1 MSRNAVE
8 TVMGAVVLV
17 VAAVFLYF
25 AYTTSQV
32 QASGG
37 YDLIARFDRVDGIRA
52 GTDVRISG
60 VKVGTVVSQR
70 LDTKTFLAVLV
81 LNIDTSVKLPKDT
94 VAHITASSLLG
105 DNYVLL
111 EPGNEDAII
120 PPGGVIEHTLPPMNL
135 EQIIGQAIFSQS
147 GKKEGSGGGSEQPK

>member
-25 AYTTSQV
+25 AYTTTQV

-37 YDLIARFDRVDGIRA
+37 YDLTARFDRADGIRA
-52 GTDVRISG
+52 GSDVRISG
-60 VKVGTVVSQR
+60 VKVGTVVSIT
-70 LDTKTFLAVLV
+70 LDPKTFLAVMV
-81 LNIDTSVKLPKDT
+81 INVESKVKLPNDS
-94 VAHITASSLLG
+94 VAHITSTSLLG
-105 DNYVLL
+105 DNFVLL

-120 PPGGVIEHTLPPMNL
+120 PPGGVISHTLPPMNL
-135 EQIIGQAIFSQS
+135 EELIGKYMFSQTS
-147 GKKEGSGGGSEQPK
+147 STKKEGGSDQPK

>member
-32 QASGG
+32 QAGGG
-37 YDLIARFDRVDGIRA
+37 YDLVARFDRVDGIRA
-52 GTDVRISG
+52 GSDVRVSG
-60 VKVGTVVSQR
+60 VKVGTVVSVT
-70 LDTKTFLAVLV
+70 LDPKTFLAVLM
-81 LNIDTSVKLPKDT
+81 LNVDTKVKLPKDS
-94 VAHITASSLLG
+94 VAHITSNGLLG
-105 DNYVLL
+105 DYFVLL

-120 PPGGVIEHTLPPMNL
+120 PPGGIVEHTLPPMNL
-135 EQIIGQAIFSQS
+135 EELIGKYMFSQTGS
-147 GKKEGSGGGSEQPK
+147 KKEGGSDQPK